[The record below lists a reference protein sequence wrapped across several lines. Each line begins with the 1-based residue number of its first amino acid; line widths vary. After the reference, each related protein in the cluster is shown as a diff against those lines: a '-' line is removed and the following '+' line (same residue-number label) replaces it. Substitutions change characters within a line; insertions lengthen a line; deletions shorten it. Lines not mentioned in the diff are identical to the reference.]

1 MEIDSKRKESYSGSS
16 VYRKLLPSW
25 SFISKARSI
34 KFFYERVKFIEF
46 DVLEFYRRSPS
57 AKKRRRKSLNS
68 IDVFT
73 SAQQSADTS
82 YDLTRFDS
90 KLSIKKW
97 SNEEG
102 GGERA
107 TRGWSKKEMR
117 QSLELSSHK
126 STRYPISN
134 LRAERGTHL
143 FLTSSFIRPDRAS
156 YSAARRRRGAGRRES
171 LSKAR
176 GALPRTFR
184 KLTIMILLTVITR

>member
-46 DVLEFYRRSPS
+46 DLLEFYRRSPS

-90 KLSIKKW
+90 KLSIKK
-97 SNEEG
+97 SNEG

-117 QSLELSSHK
+117 QSLELFSHK